1 MLFDSVKIEK
11 DKIDAKIIFYKIREM
26 AEITAKLK
34 QNRPALKDNSIATY
48 VSSITNFLKKGGKTD
63 MDQAYSFLRDN
74 IPKVIEMA
82 DQYPL
87 ERRKTIYTALTVLF
101 DDIPKIGDQYRQSVM
116 STRQL
121 LDIEYCKQEKSEK
134 QEKNWV
140 SQDKIKEVYQ
150 KMEKE
155 IKPLMVKHE
164 SRTRADLMKIQD
176 FVILSLY
183 VLQDPRRNEDYLQ
196 MKHNGEI
203 NEAVDNYYTS
213 KEMVFNQYKNSN
225 TKGQQRVPLS
235 KKLKLLLG
243 KWKMIQNS
251 PYLLVLS
258 KGGEVKEGILENGK
272 QATDGGFIRAS
283 LNKSFG
289 KNVTVNILRHSFLSE
304 KYPIY
309 LDETKQ
315 TTANMGTSF
324 ATAMCNYIKK

>member
-1 MLFDSVKIEK
+1 
-11 DKIDAKIIFYKIREM
+11 M

-48 VSSITNFLKKGGKTD
+48 TSSITNFLKKGGKTD
-63 MDQAYSFLRDN
+63 IEQGYSFLKDN
-74 IPKVIEMA
+74 IPEVIKMA
-82 DQYPL
+82 EQFPL
-87 ERRKTIYTALTVLF
+87 ERRKTVYSALTVLF
-101 DDIPKIGDQYRQSVM
+101 DDVPSVGDQYSTLVS

-121 LDIEYCKQEKSEK
+121 LGVEYDKQEKSEN

-155 IKPLMVKHE
+155 IKPLMAKHE

-183 VLQDPRRNEDYLQ
+183 VLQDPRRNEDYLL

-225 TKGQQRVPLS
+225 VKGQKRLPLS
-235 KKLKLLLG
+235 KKLRILLG

-251 PYLLVLS
+251 PYLIVLS
-258 KGGEVKEGILENGK
+258 KSGEVKEGILENGK
-272 QATDGGFIRAS
+272 QATARIIHDS

-289 KNVTVNILRHSFLSE
+289 KNVTVNTLRHSLVSE
-304 KYPIY
+304 KYPLY
-309 LDETKQ
+309 FDEIKQ
-315 TTANMGTSF
+315 TAENMGTSYH
-324 ATAMCNYIKK
+324 TILHNYVKK

>member
-1 MLFDSVKIEK
+1 
-11 DKIDAKIIFYKIREM
+11 M
-26 AEITAKLK
+26 AEITAKLR
-34 QNRPALKDNSIATY
+34 QNRPALKDNSITTY
-48 VSSITNFLKKGGKTD
+48 ASSITNFLKKGGKTD
-63 MDQAYSFLRDN
+63 IEDGYNFLKDN
-74 IPKVIEMA
+74 NPKVIEMA
-82 DQYPL
+82 EQFPL

-101 DDIPKIGDQYRQSVM
+101 DDIPSVGDQYKKHVY
-116 STRQL
+116 STRKL
-121 LDIEYCKQEKSEK
+121 LDAEYCKQEKTEK

-140 SQDKIKEVYQ
+140 TQDKIKEVYQ

-155 IKPLMVKHE
+155 IKPLMAKHE

-203 NEAVDNYYTS
+203 DDAVDNYYTS
-213 KEMVFNQYKNSN
+213 KDMVFNQFKNSN

-251 PYLLVLS
+251 PYLLVLTKS
-258 KGGEVKEGILENGK
+258 GEVKEGILENGK

-289 KNVTVNILRHSFLSE
+289 KNVSVNILRHSILSE
-304 KYPIY
+304 KYPVD
-309 LDETKQ
+309 LCEANK
-315 TTANMGTSF
+315 TATNMGTSF
-324 ATAMCNYIKK
+324 NMALSNYVKK

>member
-1 MLFDSVKIEK
+1 
-11 DKIDAKIIFYKIREM
+11 M
-26 AEITAKLK
+26 AEIKAKLR

-63 MDQAYSFLRDN
+63 MEEGYSFLRDN
-74 IPKVIEMA
+74 IPEVIQMA
-82 DQYPL
+82 EQFPL

-101 DDIPKIGDQYRQSVM
+101 DDIPSVGDQYRQYVM
-116 STRQL
+116 STRKL
-121 LDIEYCKQEKSEK
+121 LDAEYCKQEKSEK

-155 IKPLMVKHE
+155 IKPLMAKHE

-203 NEAVDNYYTS
+203 NEAIDNYYTS
-213 KEMVFNQYKNSN
+213 KEIVFNQFKNSN
-225 TKGQQRVPLS
+225 TKGQQRVLLS
-235 KKLKLLLG
+235 KKLKILLG

-251 PYLLVLS
+251 PYLIVLS
-258 KGGEVKEGILENGK
+258 KSGEMKEGILENGK
-272 QATDGGFIRAS
+272 QATARIIHDS

-309 LDETKQ
+309 LDETNH

-324 ATAMCNYIKK
+324 AMAMCSYIKK

>member
-1 MLFDSVKIEK
+1 
-11 DKIDAKIIFYKIREM
+11 M
-26 AEITAKLK
+26 AEITAKLR

-48 VSSITNFLKKGGKTD
+48 TSSITNFLKKKGGKTEID
-63 MDQAYSFLRDN
+63 GYNFLKNN
-74 IPKVIEMA
+74 IPEVIEMA
-82 DQYPL
+82 EQFPL
-87 ERRKTIYTALTVLF
+87 ERRKTIYSALTVLF
-101 DDIPKIGDQYRQSVM
+101 DDIPEIGNQYSQYVM
-116 STRQL
+116 STRKL
-121 LDIEYCKQEKSEK
+121 LDTEYRKQEKSEK

-155 IKPLMVKHE
+155 IKPLMAKHE
-164 SRTRADLMKIQD
+164 SRTRADIMKIQD

-183 VLQDPRRNEDYLQ
+183 VLQDPRRNEDYFQ

-203 NEAVDNYYTS
+203 NAAADNYYTS

-225 TKGQQRVPLS
+225 TKGQQRVSLS
-235 KKLKLLLG
+235 KKLKLLLK

-251 PYLLVLS
+251 PYLLVLTKS
-258 KGGEVKEGILENGK
+258 GEVKEGILENGK
-272 QATDGGFIRAS
+272 QATDKVIPIS

-304 KYPIY
+304 KYPVY
-309 LDETKQ
+309 LHEANQ

-324 ATAMCNYIKK
+324 AMALSNYIKK

>member
-1 MLFDSVKIEK
+1 
-11 DKIDAKIIFYKIREM
+11 M
-26 AEITAKLK
+26 AEITAKLR

-48 VSSITNFLKKGGKTD
+48 TSSITNFLKKGGKTD
-63 MDQAYSFLRDN
+63 IDQGYNFLRDN

-82 DQYPL
+82 EQYPL
-87 ERRKTIYTALTVLF
+87 ERRKTIYSALTVLF
-101 DDIPKIGDQYRQSVM
+101 DDIPSIGDQYSTIVS

-121 LDIEYCKQEKSEK
+121 LNAEYDKQEKSDN

-155 IKPLMVKHE
+155 IKPLMAKHE

-258 KGGEVKEGILENGK
+258 KSGEMKEGILENGR
-272 QATDGGFIRAS
+272 QATDGSFIRTS

-289 KNVTVNILRHSFLSE
+289 KNVTVNTLRHSLLSE
-304 KYPIY
+304 KYPVY
-309 LDETKQ
+309 FDDVKQ
-315 TTANMGTSF
+315 TTGNMGTSF
-324 ATAMCNYIKK
+324 HTVLHNYVKK

>member
-1 MLFDSVKIEK
+1 ME
-11 DKIDAKIIFYKIREM
+11 
-26 AEITAKLK
+26 EITAKLK
-34 QNRPALKDNSIATY
+34 QNRPALKDNSIRTY
-48 VSSITNFLKKGGKTD
+48 ASSITNFLKKKGGKTEIENG
-63 MDQAYSFLRDN
+63 YSFLKDK
-74 IPKVIEMA
+74 IPEVIQMVE
-82 DQYPL
+82 QYPL
-87 ERRKTIYTALTVLF
+87 ERRKTIYSALTVLF
-101 DDIPKIGDQYRQSVM
+101 DDIPSVSDQYSSRVS
-116 STRQL
+116 STRQQL
-121 LDIEYCKQEKSEK
+121 GVEYCKQEKSEK
-134 QEKNWV
+134 QENNWV

-155 IKPLMVKHE
+155 IKPLMAKHE

-235 KKLKLLLG
+235 KKLKILLG

-289 KNVTVNILRHSFLSE
+289 KNVTVNTLRHSLLSE
-304 KYPIY
+304 KYPVY
-309 LDETKQ
+309 LDDVKQ

-324 ATAMCNYIKK
+324 HTVLHNYVKK

>member
-1 MLFDSVKIEK
+1 
-11 DKIDAKIIFYKIREM
+11 M

-48 VSSITNFLKKGGKTD
+48 TSSITNFLKKGGKTD
-63 MDQAYSFLRDN
+63 IEQGYSFLKDN
-74 IPKVIEMA
+74 IPEVIKMA
-82 DQYPL
+82 EQFPL
-87 ERRKTIYTALTVLF
+87 ERRKTVYSALTVLF
-101 DDIPKIGDQYRQSVM
+101 DDVPSVGDQYSTLVS

-121 LDIEYCKQEKSEK
+121 LGVEYDKQEKSEN

-155 IKPLMVKHE
+155 IKPLMAKHE

-225 TKGQQRVPLS
+225 VKGQKRLPLS
-235 KKLKLLLG
+235 KKLRILLG

-251 PYLLVLS
+251 PYLFVLS
-258 KGGEVKEGILENGK
+258 KSGEVKEGILENGK
-272 QATDGGFIRAS
+272 QATARIIHDS

-289 KNVTVNILRHSFLSE
+289 KNVTVNTLRHSLVSE
-304 KYPIY
+304 KYPLY
-309 LDETKQ
+309 FDEIKQ
-315 TTANMGTSF
+315 TAENMGTSYH
-324 ATAMCNYIKK
+324 TILHNYVKK

>member
-1 MLFDSVKIEK
+1 
-11 DKIDAKIIFYKIREM
+11 M

-34 QNRPALKDNSIATY
+34 LNRPTLKNNSIATY
-48 VSSITNFLKKGGKTD
+48 TSSITNFLKKGGKTNID
-63 MDQAYSFLRDN
+63 EYSFLRDN
-74 IPKVIEMA
+74 IPEVIEMVEK
-82 DQYPL
+82 YPL

-101 DDIPKIGDQYRQSVM
+101 DDVPSVNDKYKEKVY
-116 STRQL
+116 STRKL
-121 LDIEYCKQEKSEK
+121 LDAEYCKQEKSEK

-155 IKPLMVKHE
+155 IKPLMAKHE

-258 KGGEVKEGILENGK
+258 KSGEVKEGILENGK
-272 QATDGGFIRAS
+272 QASGNLIRAS
-283 LNKSFG
+283 LFKSFG
-289 KNVTVNILRHSFLSE
+289 KNVTVNILRHSLLSE
-304 KYPIY
+304 KFPVN
-309 LDETKQ
+309 LSEANQ
-315 TTANMGTSF
+315 TSSNMGTSF
-324 ATAMCNYIKK
+324 AMAMCNYIKK

>member
-1 MLFDSVKIEK
+1 MQPHSL
-11 DKIDAKIIFYKIREM
+11 KIDTKKIFYKIREM

-34 QNRPALKDNSIATY
+34 LNRPTLKDNSIATY
-48 VSSITNFLKKGGKTD
+48 TSSITNFLKKGGKTD
-63 MDQAYSFLRDN
+63 IDEYSFLKDN
-74 IPKVIEMA
+74 IPEVIEMVEK
-82 DQYPL
+82 YPL

-101 DDIPKIGDQYRQSVM
+101 DDIPSVNDKYKQHVY
-116 STRQL
+116 STRKL
-121 LDIEYCKQEKSEK
+121 LDAEYCKQEKSEK

-155 IKPLMVKHE
+155 IKPLMAKHE

-225 TKGQQRVPLS
+225 TKGQQRVPIS
-235 KKLKLLLG
+235 KKLRLLLG
-243 KWKMIQNS
+243 KWKMIQNG

-258 KGGEVKEGILENGK
+258 KSGEVKEGILENGK
-272 QATDGGFIRAS
+272 QASGNLIRAS
-283 LNKSFG
+283 LFKSFG

-304 KYPIY
+304 KFPIDLY
-309 LDETKQ
+309 EANQ
-315 TTANMGTSF
+315 SSSNMGTSF
-324 ATAMCNYIKK
+324 AMAMCNYIKK